1 MKQKFFKKF
10 LFVFK
15 SRYKFFPPPRYHLII
30 YDFMSAETIIKTIQF
45 NKSLKKYKIGVIS
58 TRGEEINIFILL
70 LSIIRNAGSITF
82 QNYLETF
89 INYVNPKIILS
100 YLDVDQKLVNI
111 KKNNTKYKIFAI
123 QNGLLSINRLK
134 KCEKNMKLFS
144 KVFLFSES
152 YREYFAKKFQD
163 KIIVIG
169 GISNNLSISK
179 KDYKKNKKNIYF
191 ISQLR
196 EIYLYG
202 NQKFLRINS
211 NQVSLDKFYLPE
223 RFLLPI
229 LSKFCEKHKY
239 RLNILG
245 SFLINQKLEKSFF
258 QNLIG
263 ESFNFIENK
272 YRGYHYKIINK
283 KDNFVFIDSYLGY
296 EALAKQKKVCVFSFR
311 GHFIKQK
318 DRNFGFPLVMPKK
331 GIFWTS
337 QPDSNKIVKILN
349 NMIDINS
356 KDWKKILNN
365 YKKYYYYDK
374 DNRKLSNSIYNT
386 INNKNDIKL

>member
-1 MKQKFFKKF
+1 
-10 LFVFK
+10 
-15 SRYKFFPPPRYHLII
+15 
-30 YDFMSAETIIKTIQF
+30 
-45 NKSLKKYKIGVIS
+45 
-58 TRGEEINIFILL
+58 
-70 LSIIRNAGSITF
+70 
-82 QNYLETF
+82 
-89 INYVNPKIILS
+89 
-100 YLDVDQKLVNI
+100 
-111 KKNNTKYKIFAI
+111 
-123 QNGLLSINRLK
+123 
-134 KCEKNMKLFS
+134 
-144 KVFLFSES
+144 
-152 YREYFAKKFQD
+152 
-163 KIIVIG
+163 
-169 GISNNLSISK
+169 NNLSISK